1 MNKEP
6 KILPRPVIETRKLA
20 KLCEQHG
27 YDYLL
32 IAYPRPGRGQKSMEA
47 EVGYHLETPANLGS
61 LLATLWRQHPDIA
74 QAITAAMNF
83 RAYAA
88 IEEQKAEGKE
98 EAKIIGLG

>member
-1 MNKEP
+1 MNKQP
-6 KILPRPVIETRKLA
+6 QLLPRPVTEARKLA
-20 KLCEQHG
+20 KTCDRQG
-27 YDYLL
+27 YDYLI
-32 IAYPRPGRGQKSMEA
+32 IAFPRPDKGDKQMTA
-47 EVGYHLETPANLGS
+47 EVAYKLTQPANLGS
-61 LLATLWRQHPDIA
+61 LLATLWKSHPDIA

>member
-1 MNKEP
+1 MNKQP
-6 KILPRPVIETRKLA
+6 KILPRPVVETRKLA

-32 IAYPRPGRGQKSMEA
+32 IAYPRPGKGQKSMEA

-61 LLATLWRQHPDIA
+61 LLATLWQMHPDIA
-74 QAITAAMNF
+74 HAITAAMNF

-88 IEEQKAEGKE
+88 MDAQRVEEGKLV
-98 EAKIIGLG
+98 KL